1 MKEATGETS
10 MTMVTI
16 IAIGV
21 IAALLAFF
29 WPKIQEWIGGEFN
42 NTMNQ
47 GHYDP
52 STGRTE

>member
-52 STGRTE
+52 STGKNG